1 MNSRNN
7 VGKILLVV
15 VSTAIFLI
23 MCFLIVHRMGSYVSI
38 QTEIAMEKLSLEQD
52 KQSLDQ
58 LEMLKEQEKGI
69 TDTIVA
75 CKKLMPGEPQLH
87 PVASA
92 FGDFAPILAEM
103 FHEGAFLYMSDLQKI
118 AYRQPS
124 NKFDMPT
131 IPLGYQLTENDIAY
145 KTMKS
150 KQPIITEIDD

>member
-75 CKKLMPGEPQLH
+75 CKKLMPGEPQEDVLIKYIQNI
-87 PVASA
+87 ASEA
-92 FGDFAPILAEM
+92 
-103 FHEGAFLYMSDLQKI
+103 MSDFVQITFEPRTQANSYAVMPVKI
-118 AYRQPS
+118 SFEGSYTTLVD
-124 NKFDMPT
+124 F
-131 IPLGYQLTENDIAY
+131 L
-145 KTMKS
+145 KS
-150 KQPIITEIDD
+150 